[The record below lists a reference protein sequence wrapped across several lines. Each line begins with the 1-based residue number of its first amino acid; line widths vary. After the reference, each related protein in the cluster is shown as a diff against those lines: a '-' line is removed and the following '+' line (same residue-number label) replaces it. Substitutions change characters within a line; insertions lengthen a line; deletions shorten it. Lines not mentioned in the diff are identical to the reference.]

1 MRKISAKI
9 LVGSVTMVNYRLERK
24 TKLSYIE
31 LPILHFINISI
42 EKIFFLQG

>member
-1 MRKISAKI
+1 MTKISAKI

-24 TKLSYIE
+24 TKYSYIE
-31 LPILHFINISI
+31 LPILHFDISI